1 MSERLLYHL
10 ELANKN
16 RREGDEEIR
25 RLLDTLSGRVDGIGQ
40 AGIEEVKEKLQ
51 ALEERQAAME
61 ARFTEAMKEVDNQM
75 EDFWQRLYERI
86 DDRART
92 VKLELEERFD
102 AIEGGLRDTW
112 NNHFYVQNRLQ
123 RVEENLS
130 SRVRVVLYAG
140 FLH

>member
-1 MSERLLYHL
+1 
-10 ELANKN
+10 
-16 RREGDEEIR
+16 
-25 RLLDTLSGRVDGIGQ
+25 VDGIGQ